1 LKVNLGAINDVTQQM
16 AIELLWGDPNSSEDT
31 LGLHPNLVR
40 DPQKQN
46 GMTLFGAD
54 IVEKFLKVN

>member
-1 LKVNLGAINDVTQQM
+1 M
-16 AIELLWGDPNSSEDT
+16 AMELLWSDPNISEDT

-46 GMTLFGAD
+46 GMSVFGAD